1 MENKAN
7 SSWLGRSDLVRW
19 SGPEPPLSAI
29 PVSPAGKFKCKM
41 QVFVYPS
48 TTEPNFDRFCL
59 LNQFYDGFKCP
70 AEDAVIQVVEGA
82 LTF

>member
-1 MENKAN
+1 M
-7 SSWLGRSDLVRW
+7 VRW
-19 SGPEPPLSAI
+19 SGPELPQSAI
-29 PVSPAGKFKCKM
+29 PVSPPGELKCKM
-41 QVFVYPS
+41 LNFVYPP

-70 AEDAVIQVVEGA
+70 AEDAVIQVLKGA